1 MSFLTFSTRNT
12 RSNKNYAAV
21 ATFGFIAASGAW
33 AGPPPQMV
41 TNQTVTSVG
50 DVDYGGEVV
59 AITVSQ
65 PVVTGCT
72 YATQYVIRDIN
83 VIKGGLAVLIAAR
96 LSGNS
101 VNLYVTGDC
110 DTTGQPLVASV
121 VMN

>member
-1 MSFLTFSTRNT
+1 
-12 RSNKNYAAV
+12 
-21 ATFGFIAASGAW
+21 
-33 AGPPPQMV
+33 MV